1 MKLKNLFL
9 AVIAAGAALVG
20 CDPSE
25 VIADAWEVGAESEIT
40 LNKEGGSQSFKVKS
54 SADWNV
60 RGLEDAAWLDVQVD
74 GQSITGR
81 QDVIKGSGEEHEVAV
96 SALPNTGKNRTATIT
111 IFASVKNQIAVKVTQ
126 LGELGDGVITT
137 TVADLIAN
145 PIKGQEYRLSGS
157 ISSVKAGQDKNG
169 KDYAG
174 FNLTDATGMI
184 YVYSLTDAT
193 VAEYKDK
200 LVNGATAT
208 VVGAYD
214 YYEKNQQHEIV
225 NAVIEAYEAPETVD
239 PDDAVDATVAEFIEK
254 ADAVNYYRLS
264 GTVSNYVDGTTSA
277 GKKYIDFDL
286 TDATGTIL
294 IYGITDES
302 IAAWDGKIKN
312 GYKVTLRGRY
322 QWYEKDQKH
331 EVVDAIIDTV
341 EEVEAEKIEVTGLV
355 LAISKYGFLV
365 QTAEGIAYV
374 YDKDIEVKTVKVGDN
389 VTVNGEKTVY
399 QDIDEIENYTVTVN
413 SSDNE
418 LPEVEA
424 TELDAA
430 AFDEYESPLFGL
442 VKFTGKLTKSTSG
455 SNTYYNVAVKDA
467 TRKGS
472 LSNPID
478 VDEELLTKWVDVTG
492 YFVGISGTSTKYLNV
507 IVTALALSEDQPANE
522 EPEGATVG
530 EDEVGY
536 ELTNAEIVAAFAAS
550 TQTKDTYD
558 TFKIESASGE
568 WTGNMNTKKGLTYIQ
583 LRNKTASH
591 LKSPTF
597 EKNIKRIALRIN
609 GSTIERTLYAVPA
622 STQVPTATSAYAA
635 SLWAT
640 NYGSVSR
647 TIRSEAETL
656 VITFNAEA
664 KDFTLIASDGAVYID
679 SILVICEK

>member
-25 VIADAWEVGAESEIT
+25 VLGDAWEVNAESEIT

-60 RGLEDAAWLDVQVD
+60 RGLEDAEWLDVQVD
-74 GQSITGR
+74 GQSITSR
-81 QDVIKGSGEEHEVAV
+81 QDVIKGSNSEHEVAL
-96 SALPNTGKNRTATIT
+96 SALPNAGKNRTATIT

-145 PIKGQEYRLSGS
+145 PIKGQEYRLSGT
-157 ISSVKAGQDKNG
+157 ISSVKSGKDKNG

-174 FNLTDATGMI
+174 FDLTDATGKI
-184 YVYSLTDAT
+184 YVYSLSDET

-200 LVNGATAT
+200 LANGATAT

-214 YYEKNQQHEIV
+214 YYEKNSQHELV
-225 NAVIEAYEAPETVD
+225 NAVIEAYEAPATVD
-239 PDDAVDATVAEFIEK
+239 PNDAVDATVAEFIEK
-254 ADAVNYYRLS
+254 ADVVNYYRLS
-264 GTVSNYVDGTTSA
+264 GTVSNYADGNTSA

-286 TDATGTIL
+286 TDETGTIL
-294 IYGITDES
+294 VYGVTDES
-302 IAAWDGKIKN
+302 IAEWDGKIKN

-322 QWYEKDQKH
+322 KYYEKDQKH
-331 EVVDAIIDTV
+331 EVVDAIIDSV

-365 QTAEGIAYV
+365 QTADAIAYV
-374 YDKDIEVKTVKVGDN
+374 YDKDIEVEVKVGDN

-399 QDIDEIENYTVTVN
+399 QGIDEIENYTVTVN
-413 SSDNE
+413 SSNNE

-430 AFDEYESPLFGL
+430 AFDEYESPMFGL

-455 SNTYYNVAVKDA
+455 TTTYYNVAVKDA

-472 LSNPID
+472 LSNPIA

-492 YFVGISGTSTKYLNV
+492 YFVGITGTSTKYLNV
-507 IVTALALSEDQPANE
+507 IVTALALSEDQH
-522 EPEGATVG
+522 EGEGGNDSVG

-536 ELTNAEIVAAFAAS
+536 ELTNAEIVAAITAAVDNKANGY
-550 TQTKDTYD
+550 TDIT
-558 TFKIESASGE
+558 IESESGT
-568 WTGNMNTKKGLTYIQ
+568 WTGKMNAQKNTPYVQ
-583 LRNKTASH
+583 LRAKDGSCV
-591 LKSPTF
+591 KSPSFTT
-597 EKNIKRIALRIN
+597 NVKRIVLRIN
-609 GSTIERTLYAVPA
+609 AKTGARDVHAIPSANVPA
-622 STQVPTATSAYAA
+622 SGDYKAA
-635 SLWAT
+635 DWAT
-640 NYGSVSR
+640 QYGQV
-647 TIRSEAETL
+647 TCTGNVDENQ
-656 VITFNAEA
+656 VITVSGET
-664 KDFTLIASDGAVYID
+664 KDFALIVYGGAVYID